1 VALTVDVAG
10 VVPSWG
16 LFFVWL
22 EGSDAGQRAADVGHG
37 DVARVA
43 GRLGH
48 LYDPLLGSSLA
59 VETQT
64 VERVRA
70 VRDQAFYLVGR
81 SEATSALYCRRSLV
95 VALECTTA
103 VRTNRCLPERSG
115 RATTT
120 RRYGLRA

>member
-22 EGSDAGQRAADVGHG
+22 EGSDAGQRAAGVGHG
-37 DVARVA
+37 DVVRVA

-59 VETQT
+59 
-64 VERVRA
+64 
-70 VRDQAFYLVGR
+70 AFQRGA
-81 SEATSALYCRRSLV
+81 S
-95 VALECTTA
+95 
-103 VRTNRCLPERSG
+103 
-115 RATTT
+115 
-120 RRYGLRA
+120 